1 MFHAFL
7 AAVLLVP
14 QAHAQE
20 PLDAW
25 LINCHVTSRE
35 NPWYPKLIEARR
47 RVLSESALQWND
59 ETCEVTVPEG
69 LQKKVAFCDV
79 DVSGSPDRGIGE
91 VATRES
97 CALDARLD
105 QIGGLA
111 AQVSKARKAA
121 EEASRQAT
129 IAQEESRTA
138 RARAD
143 DAAGSAFR
151 ASVDATAARTAAEEA
166 KRTVEEAR
174 LLVLQ
179 AQQDAQEARR
189 VAAEALIRSGLAQ
202 EDAQVA
208 TKLAR
213 RALTSGG
220 YFLVVGGGHAI
231 VRNEVVVPYGKDGVL
246 PQGYDPSQLVDTRT
260 IRTNSAAGALVGF
273 DGGYAWPGVR
283 VGIQVNGLWSAEQ
296 VQDEWFR
303 PQETNGFG
311 GSLDLHV
318 DVVGESFLIGGGPTI
333 VGMMNGQEPT
343 STPSLTSYVLGGMVS
358 VSYHAVMDRRTQTVG
373 LQLHVGKET
382 FNSTLQ
388 GYEQS
393 FDAPWAQIAL
403 IIGLGGA
410 PEPRLKEMK

>member
-1 MFHAFL
+1 MILNFL

-14 QAHAQE
+14 QVQAQE
-20 PLDAW
+20 PLDTW

-35 NPWYPKLIEARR
+35 SPWYSKLIEARR

-79 DVSGSPDRGIGE
+79 DVPGSPDRGIGE

-105 QIGGLA
+105 HIGGLA
-111 AQVSKARKAA
+111 TQVSKARKAA
-121 EEASRQAT
+121 EEAQRQAVL
-129 IAQEESRTA
+129 AQEESRDA

-151 ASVDATAARTAAEEA
+151 ASVDASEARAAAQDAQRA
-166 KRTVEEAR
+166 VEEAR
-174 LLVLQ
+174 ALVLQ
-179 AQQDAQEARR
+179 AAQDTQEARR
-189 VAAEALIRSGLAQ
+189 VSAEALTRSGLAQ

-220 YFLVVGGGHAI
+220 YFLVVGGGHALI
-231 VRNEVVVPYGKDGVL
+231 RNEVVVPYGKDGVL
-246 PQGYDPSQLVDTRT
+246 SEGYDPSQLVDTRT
-260 IRTNSAAGALVGF
+260 IRTNGAGGVLVGF

-283 VGIQVNGLWSAEQ
+283 VGIQVHGLWSAEQ
-296 VQDEWFR
+296 GQDERFR

-311 GSLDLHV
+311 GSLDLHA
-318 DVVGESFLIGGGPTI
+318 DIARGSFLVGGGPTL
-333 VGMMNGQEPT
+333 VGMMYGQEPT
-343 STPSLTSYVLGGMVS
+343 STPALTSYVLGGMLS
-358 VSYHAVMDRRTQTVG
+358 VSYHTVMDRRSQTAG
-373 LQLHVGKET
+373 LQVRVGKET

-388 GYEQS
+388 DYEQS

-403 IIGLGGA
+403 VIGLGGA
-410 PEPRLKEMK
+410 PEPPLKEK